1 MTTSTIAPAGHRP
14 EAGVAAVSAAAVT
27 ATPGAGEHDPSHP
40 PRRPWWRRRWL
51 PSFPDESAD
60 EYQRTSLEELLALL
74 EAAREELAAGWVQD
88 GWWSAP
94 GDGGRPALASGL
106 AAGVAG
112 PGPVSAV
119 CLVGALVR
127 AGSRPGPGGQD
138 PGGQG
143 PSGQGPSGQHPRGP
157 DEQSSRVSRAVDAVY
172 DALWESRGQPA
183 AHSGPGLPPLR
194 SPQVRLAQVQTLT
207 RWNDAEGRT
216 GDEVLAVLDRAISRT
231 MLSLAAMPAPAGGPA
246 PQRDREPG
254 RGGGLAV
261 AGDGPASLPVQ
272 RVAPEDHRPAPAA
285 GPASATGPGPQ
296 GRGVIPDRIPRTF
309 RQLR

>member
-14 EAGVAAVSAAAVT
+14 EAGVAAVSAAALT

-40 PRRPWWRRRWL
+40 PRRPWWRRWL

-60 EYQRTSLEELLALL
+60 EYQRASLEQLLALL
-74 EAAREELAAGWVQD
+74 EAARDELVAGWVQD
-88 GWWSAP
+88 GWWSVP
-94 GDGGRPALASGL
+94 SDGGRQALASGL
-106 AAGVAG
+106 AAGVSR

-127 AGSRPGPGGQD
+127 AGSRQGPGGQD
-138 PGGQG
+138 PDGQRPG
-143 PSGQGPSGQHPRGP
+143 GQHPRGP
-157 DEQSSRVSRAVDAVY
+157 DEQRSRVSRAVGAVY

-183 AHSGPGLPPLR
+183 AHSGPGLPPLP

-246 PQRDREPG
+246 PQWDREPG
-254 RGGGLAV
+254 REGGLAV
-261 AGDGPASLPVQ
+261 AGDGPAPLPGQ
-272 RVAPEDHRPAPAA
+272 RAAPENHGCAPAV
-285 GPASATGPGPQ
+285 GPAAAASPDQP
-296 GRGVIPDRIPRTF
+296 GRGVIPNGIRRAF